1 MRPLDCGPAGV
12 RRLIRDLGSNLSQWR
27 LFKEADSS
35 PTIPNSEFRA
45 TATAFDA
52 LLETEQKKM
61 IGPKYGRLAISG
73 DELIRLG
80 FKPGPAMGKLL
91 KEFEEL
97 VIEDPSQNER
107 ETLIELAKA
116 ALSKHKKS

>member
-1 MRPLDCGPAGV
+1 
-12 RRLIRDLGSNLSQWR
+12 
-27 LFKEADSS
+27 
-35 PTIPNSEFRA
+35 
-45 TATAFDA
+45 
-52 LLETEQKKM
+52 M